1 MTTSLWPVFTD
12 CIHPIS
18 IIAVMI
24 HELSLVIDPSANH
37 HTDTVLISRMR
48 TGPGKVP
55 FREGFSMVLVLPEIL
70 ARVGEVC
77 PQADGEPL
85 VERHR
90 LSGVNSPV
98 EDTGMLRQGLQHQ
111 HPTTKQSR
119 INNLIN
125 SYYAIFIIL
134 LALVGLVSPGNVLR
148 HHEVLVALHPWVA
161 TGSSAGV
168 LVVTHVDPISL
179 WLSSVGGGQAGG
191 IGQGQGGNCDGGDGV
206 HLSYSSDSVV
216 MINTQPMLPF
226 ISSYRVLFSR

>member
-48 TGPGKVP
+48 SGPGKVP

-70 ARVGEVC
+70 ARVGEVG

-85 VERHR
+85 VQRHR

-98 EDTGMLRQGLQHQ
+98 EDTGVLRQGL
-111 HPTTKQSR
+111 K
-119 INNLIN
+119 
-125 SYYAIFIIL
+125 
-134 LALVGLVSPGNVLR
+134 

-161 TGSSAGV
+161 TGGSAGV
-168 LVVTHVDPISL
+168 LVVTHVDPIS
-179 WLSSVGGGQAGG
+179 
-191 IGQGQGGNCDGGDGV
+191 
-206 HLSYSSDSVV
+206 
-216 MINTQPMLPF
+216 
-226 ISSYRVLFSR
+226 

>member
-119 INNLIN
+119 IHHLIR
-125 SYYAIFIIL
+125 IQTIIL
-134 LALVGLVSPGNVLR
+134 HDYVRYLWPSIPG
-148 HHEVLVALHPWVA
+148 
-161 TGSSAGV
+161 
-168 LVVTHVDPISL
+168 
-179 WLSSVGGGQAGG
+179 
-191 IGQGQGGNCDGGDGV
+191 
-206 HLSYSSDSVV
+206 
-216 MINTQPMLPF
+216 
-226 ISSYRVLFSR
+226 

>member
-1 MTTSLWPVFTD
+1 MTTSLWRVFTD

-37 HTDTVLISRMR
+37 HTDTVLISGMR
-48 TGPGKVP
+48 SGPGKVP

-85 VERHR
+85 VQRHR

-161 TGSSAGV
+161 TGGSAGV
-168 LVVTHVDPISL
+168 LVVTHVDPISS
-179 WLSSVGGGQAGG
+179 WQGPVGSGQAGG
-191 IGQGQGGNCDGGDGV
+191 IGQGQGGNCDGGNCDGV
-206 HLSYSSDSVV
+206 HLSYSSDFVV
-216 MINTQPMLPF
+216 MINTQLRLPF
-226 ISSYRVLFSR
+226 ISSNRVLL